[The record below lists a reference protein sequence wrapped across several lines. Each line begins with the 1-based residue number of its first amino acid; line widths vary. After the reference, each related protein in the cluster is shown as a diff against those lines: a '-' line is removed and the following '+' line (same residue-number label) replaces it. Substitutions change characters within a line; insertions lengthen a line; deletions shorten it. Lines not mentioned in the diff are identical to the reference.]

1 MQNSLP
7 PAGAGLTNADLAR
20 LHSSL
25 DSSVSDNTRAMNN
38 SAWRAFET
46 WAQAR
51 GPCRSLHPRP
61 WWPPT
66 WPTWPRSAASGWPPY
81 GSTRQPWP
89 PFTGPLAT
97 PIPPT
102 TRV

>member
-46 WAQAR
+46 WGQAR
-51 GPCRSLHPRP
+51 GALSLPAS
-61 WWPPT
+61 PPLV
-66 WPTWPRSAASGWPPY
+66 AAHLAEKRRLWVA
-81 GSTRQPWP
+81 TVRLHKAALAAV
-89 PFTGPLAT
+89 TGPLAT